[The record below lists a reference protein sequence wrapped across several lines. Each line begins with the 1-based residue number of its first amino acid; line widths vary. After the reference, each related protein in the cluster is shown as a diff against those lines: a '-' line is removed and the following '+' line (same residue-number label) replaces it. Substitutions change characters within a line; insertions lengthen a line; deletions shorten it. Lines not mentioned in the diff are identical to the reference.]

1 MERHDLR
8 PYVPGLIDVKLI
20 TEPFLGFCA
29 VGFHDGPGDA
39 DGERYAIEVNEEL
52 VDAERG
58 VVAVFVTALFDDGT
72 CLVLLPGETV
82 RYGDRVIMPQSR
94 IYAWSPRGQAKQS
107 LYPEPLLG

>member
-1 MERHDLR
+1 MEKQELR

-29 VGFHDGPGDA
+29 VGFHDGPGDTI
-39 DGERYAIEVNEEL
+39 GERYAIEVNEEL

-58 VVAVFVTALFDDGT
+58 VVAVFVVTLFDDGN

-82 RYGDRVIMPQSR
+82 RYGDHIVLPQSK
-94 IYAWSPRGQAKQS
+94 IYAWSPRGQAKQA
-107 LYPEPLLG
+107 LYPAPGLG